1 MLLKNPRCKVCGTT
15 PAPKEATNLYLDL
28 KKLQGKL
35 DEWVDESS
43 EKGKWSKNSISTTKG
58 WIKKG
63 LEGRCITRDL
73 KWGTPVPLEGYTDK
87 VFYVW
92 FDAPIGYLSI
102 TNTFT
107 GDWEKWW
114 KNPEEVELYQFMGKD
129 NVPFHCV
136 VFPSTLIATEQNWTL
151 LHHISTTEYL
161 NYESGKFSKT
171 RGVGVFGNHAEE
183 TGINSEVWRYY
194 LLSVRPESND
204 SLFNWDDFAARNNN
218 ELIANLGNFSH
229 RALVFT
235 QKFLE
240 GKIPERKTE
249 LLDVDNKFIADVF
262 EIFEE
267 YCVTMEE
274 VHLRE
279 GLAKAMKISKA
290 CNEYMTSTEP
300 FKVYKTDL
308 DRAGTILNVLLNALR
323 FLSGMLEPFIPSFSA
338 KIYETLNLVRTEQ
351 DETLIG
357 DLRGKPADILLT
369 LLKPGH
375 EIKVPNPIFKQ
386 ISEEQCEEW
395 RKKFAGNSG

>member
-1 MLLKNPRCKVCGTT
+1 MKLKNPRCKVCGNT
-15 PAPKEATNLYLDL
+15 PTPKEATNIYLDL
-28 KKLQGKL
+28 KKLEGKL
-35 DEWVDESS
+35 DNWIDESS
-43 EKGKWSKNSISTTKG
+43 VKGKWSKNSISTTKG

-92 FDAPIGYLSI
+92 FDAPIGYVSI

-107 GDWEKWW
+107 DSWEKWW
-114 KNPEEVELYQFMGKD
+114 KNPDEVDLYQFMGKD

-151 LHHISTTEYL
+151 LHHINTTEYL

-171 RGVGVFGNHAEE
+171 RGIGVFGDHAEK

-194 LLSVRPESND
+194 LLSVRPESQD

-235 QKFLE
+235 NKLLG
-240 GKIPERKTE
+240 GKIPERKGE
-249 LLDVDNKFIADVF
+249 LQEVDTKFLNDVF
-262 EIFEE
+262 EIFED
-267 YCVTMEE
+267 YCNTMEE
-274 VHLRE
+274 VRLRE
-279 GLAKAMKISKA
+279 GLSKAMKISKT

-300 FKVYKTDL
+300 FKVYKKDM
-308 DRAGTILNVLLNALR
+308 DRAGTILNILLNTLR
-323 FLSGMLEPFIPSFSA
+323 FLSATLEPFIPSFSA
-338 KIYETLNLVRTEQ
+338 KIYESLNLVRTQ
-351 DETLIG
+351 ADETLLG
-357 DLRGKPADILLT
+357 DMRGKPADSILS

-375 EIKVPNPIFKQ
+375 DIKVPSPIFRQ
-386 ISEEQCEEW
+386 ISEEDCQKWREEFNG
-395 RKKFAGNSG
+395 KQ